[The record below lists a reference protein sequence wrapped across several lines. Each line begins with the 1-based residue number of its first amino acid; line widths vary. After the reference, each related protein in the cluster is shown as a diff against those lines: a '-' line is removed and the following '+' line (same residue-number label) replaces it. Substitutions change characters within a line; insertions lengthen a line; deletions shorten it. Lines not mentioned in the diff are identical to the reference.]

1 MKGKDILILILN
13 ICLFLSGCGASG
25 AVAENESYT
34 LSETVITVQTDAVM
48 EIRDVSPSGAS
59 VAIRNTGEKVIS
71 YGEEYA
77 IEKEMD
83 GDWYTVDVQN
93 WIVEHKQFGWNDSLR
108 VLQPGE
114 ETAEEIEW
122 ATFFGIR
129 SPGNY
134 RLVKHVFYLS
144 GEEAGEGIDVAVY
157 FEIE

>member
-1 MKGKDILILILN
+1 MKGKNIFILILN
-13 ICLFLSGCGASG
+13 LCLFLSGCGVSG
-25 AVAENESYT
+25 AIAENESYT
-34 LSETVITVQTDAVM
+34 LSETVIAVQTDVVM
-48 EIRDVSPSGAS
+48 EIKDVSPSGAS
-59 VAIRNTGEKVIS
+59 VAIHNTGKKVIS

-122 ATFFGIR
+122 AAFFGIC
-129 SPGNY
+129 SQGDY
-134 RLVKHVFYLS
+134 RLVKHVSYLC
-144 GEEAGEGIDVAVY
+144 GEEG
-157 FEIE
+157 